1 MAAKAFVLITTSVG
15 QTKSVLTAL
24 KKLDGIKTVD
34 AVMGPY
40 DIIAVV
46 EGESVDTVGKLITEQ
61 FHKISG
67 IERTTTCQTI
77 RIA

>member
-24 KKLDGIKTVD
+24 KKLEGIKTVD

-46 EGESVDTVGKLITEQ
+46 EGDSVDIVGKLITEQ
-61 FHKISG
+61 FHKIGG

>member
-1 MAAKAFVLITTSVG
+1 MSAKAFVLVTTAVG
-15 QTKSVLTAL
+15 QTKAVLGAL
-24 KKLDGIKTVD
+24 KKLDGIKSCD

-40 DIIAVV
+40 EIIAVV
-46 EGESVDTVGKLITEQ
+46 EGESVDSVGKLITEQ
-61 FHKISG
+61 FHKIGG

>member
-1 MAAKAFVLITTSVG
+1 MSAKAFVLVTTAVG
-15 QTKSVLTAL
+15 QTKAVIGAL
-24 KKLDGIKTVD
+24 KKLDGIKSCD

-46 EGESVDTVGKLITEQ
+46 EGESVDSVGKLITEQ
-61 FHKISG
+61 FHKIGG

>member
-15 QTKSVLTAL
+15 QTKAVLNGL
-24 KKLDGIKTVD
+24 KKLEGIKTVD

-61 FHKISG
+61 FHKVGG
-67 IERTTTCQTI
+67 IERTTTCQAI